1 MLKGFSLFSNVG
13 IAETYLHNYVDMIVA
28 NELEPTRVKFYK
40 EMYPNT
46 NIIEGNILND
56 NIFNTII
63 DIAKE
68 NKCNFLIATPPCQ
81 GMSIAGKKLEND
93 SRNFLITKVVEAIK
107 LVKPKYFLIENVIAM
122 PKTKIFINNKTIT
135 IKEYLEENLLNDYN
149 FSINYVNTKDYGI
162 PQSRNRVIVLG
173 TLKGFN
179 EWKIPNTFFNEVT
192 VREAISYLPSLES
205 GEISE
210 IKYHYAKK
218 HMNEHILCMKHTPT
232 GKTAFDN
239 EIYYPKKIN
248 GDKIKGFKTSYKR
261 IEWDKPA
268 PTITMSNGAISSQ
281 NNVHP
286 GRLKEDGTYSDARV
300 LTLKEIFILSSL
312 PDDWCP
318 PIWAS
323 ENLIRNVI
331 GEGIPPKFI
340 EILVKEIK
348 E

>member
-122 PKTKIFINNKTIT
+122 PKTKIFVNNKT
-135 IKEYLEENLLNDYN
+135 
-149 FSINYVNTKDYGI
+149 FSY
-162 PQSRNRVIVLG
+162 
-173 TLKGFN
+173 
-179 EWKIPNTFFNEVT
+179 
-192 VREAISYLPSLES
+192 
-205 GEISE
+205 
-210 IKYHYAKK
+210 
-218 HMNEHILCMKHTPT
+218 IL
-232 GKTAFDN
+232 
-239 EIYYPKKIN
+239 
-248 GDKIKGFKTSYKR
+248 
-261 IEWDKPA
+261 
-268 PTITMSNGAISSQ
+268 
-281 NNVHP
+281 
-286 GRLKEDGTYSDARV
+286 
-300 LTLKEIFILSSL
+300 
-312 PDDWCP
+312 
-318 PIWAS
+318 
-323 ENLIRNVI
+323 
-331 GEGIPPKFI
+331 
-340 EILVKEIK
+340 
-348 E
+348 